1 MKFKPIK
8 ILLLSSA
15 IFSLSACTLFDD
27 TSVGTARQ
35 EYLGWYCEADIETS
49 EQWHCS
55 KRLMSDALPIDK
67 APKPLEKVPMAT
79 AKSQAE
85 EKKIFDQAPE
95 KQVPEKQAPEKRL
108 ERQVEPDFNSSFDI
122 SADGYTVQLG
132 AYLSRAMAEQS
143 AANITT
149 DGGQLEVHNIIVGG
163 QYRFVIVYGQYS
175 TRQQTEIV
183 AEQLIALNP
192 QLDYWVR
199 SIKSLRNSL

>member
-67 APKPLEKVPMAT
+67 APKPLEKVPMPT

-85 EKKIFDQAPE
+85 EKKIFDQA
-95 KQVPEKQAPEKRL
+95 PEKQAPEKRL

-143 AANITT
+143 AAKITT

-163 QYRFVIVYGQYS
+163 QYRFVIVQGQYP
-175 TRQQTEIV
+175 TRQQAQTA
-183 AEQLIALNP
+183 AERLTALNP
-192 QLDYWVR
+192 QLDYWLR